1 MTLEFF
7 EALVISLMGLSLIWL
22 SHVLG
27 SRGVMRFPAAVSLA
41 FSGVL
46 AMVWQVPRLLPVPGN
61 LKLPFEVV
69 EVQFFA
75 SISICLMLFAID
87 DLHHLGPAEL
97 VDLDRSHC
105 PSLPHSCH

>member
-1 MTLEFF
+1 MSLEFF
-7 EALVISLMGLSLIWL
+7 EALVISLMGLSLVWL

-61 LKLPFEVV
+61 LRLPFEVV
-69 EVQFFA
+69 EVVFRDVGEFG
-75 SISICLMLFAID
+75 S
-87 DLHHLGPAEL
+87 EL
-97 VDLDRSHC
+97 AVRLSDQVRERGEEFVVGT
-105 PSLPHSCH
+105 